1 MTVIKAW
8 SRLSSKRLADS
19 RIMSFCEAR
28 DQSPYTDK
36 AHDFVYLD
44 SVDWVNIVP
53 ITAQQEVVMI
63 KQYRHGDQSISLEIP
78 GGMVDANEQA
88 MQAACR
94 ECMEE
99 TGYQVSNVR
108 AFGVLSPNPA
118 IFNNRL
124 HCFVAELA
132 ETAADAY
139 TNHHSATEKTEVVL
153 MPIAELAPAMLSG
166 EINHALVCAT
176 LWRFLALR
184 QASDENATAYD

>member
-36 AHDFVYLD
+36 AHDFIYLD
-44 SVDWVNIVP
+44 SFDWVNIVP

-94 ECMEE
+94 GRGRDRCP
-99 TGYQVSNVR
+99 
-108 AFGVLSPNPA
+108 AFTSSSILGAISSAGTAFTSHSGVP
-118 IFNNRL
+118 
-124 HCFVAELA
+124 
-132 ETAADAY
+132 
-139 TNHHSATEKTEVVL
+139 VL
-153 MPIAELAPAMLSG
+153 QTQP
-166 EINHALVCAT
+166 
-176 LWRFLALR
+176 R
-184 QASDENATAYD
+184 QW

>member
-1 MTVIKAW
+1 MTAIKAW
-8 SRLSSKRLADS
+8 SRLSAKRLADS

-28 DQSPYTDK
+28 DKSPYTDK

-53 ITAQQEVVMI
+53 ITAQKEVVMI

-94 ECMEE
+94 ECLEE

-108 AFGVLSPNPA
+108 EFGVLSPNPA

-124 HCFVAELA
+124 HCFMAELA
-132 ETAADAY
+132 EVSEGTDANY
-139 TNHHSATEKTEVVL
+139 HSATEKTEVVL
-153 MPIAELAPAMLSG
+153 IPIADLAQAMLSG

-176 LWRFLALR
+176 LWRFLALL
-184 QASDENATAYD
+184 QVNDDYAAAYD